1 MQWVVVLIKQL
12 TNGKGLCLH
21 WKPKTT
27 SKPLLIN
34 SGHPWSGGGGVVWAH
49 RENMIVLRKGSITGN
64 QAVQEAGF
72 QEEPQVRHAA
82 DTTDTVPS
90 LVDET
95 ELTIIEIAPEST
107 STSVPV
113 PDITV
118 PPNRPDSPVPGP
130 SNCRTVQRERSPISP
145 VASTPRRHRV
155 RQRRLRQTP
164 FDRATSEFVAIEK
177 NRLLDESINAVDAAT
192 NVIDA
197 SMNAIDASS
206 NVVKTSTD
214 AIDASTDAVDVSMNA
229 IDASMDTVDAAMK
242 AVDATM
248 NTIDAAMNTIDASK
262 NAIDATIDTIE
273 ASLNIVDSSIDAVD
287 ASMNIVD
294 ASMNTVGATT
304 DTVNVSIDAVGA
316 STVATDGCMPP
327 NVKNLLILSDLIPVS
342 TSGGP
347 NDPPNGM
354 VPQREFYK
362 DDVTQ
367 GTGTR
372 GRRSEHHDH
381 GRGTGTRG
389 WRQTHRTAASVAP
402 VHIISVGERERIQ
415 TYIHTYR
422 HAFNQRRDPSINAVD
437 ATIDAFDASK
447 NALGAP
453 KFKCLLT
460 LRNS

>member
-1 MQWVVVLIKQL
+1 M
-12 TNGKGLCLH
+12 N
-21 WKPKTT
+21 
-27 SKPLLIN
+27 
-34 SGHPWSGGGGVVWAH
+34 
-49 RENMIVLRKGSITGN
+49 
-64 QAVQEAGF
+64 AV
-72 QEEPQVRHAA
+72 
-82 DTTDTVPS
+82 
-90 LVDET
+90 
-95 ELTIIEIAPEST
+95 
-107 STSVPV
+107 
-113 PDITV
+113 
-118 PPNRPDSPVPGP
+118 
-130 SNCRTVQRERSPISP
+130 
-145 VASTPRRHRV
+145 
-155 RQRRLRQTP
+155 
-164 FDRATSEFVAIEK
+164 
-177 NRLLDESINAVDAAT
+177 DESINAVDAAT

-304 DTVNVSIDAVGA
+304 DTVNVSIDAVGPKFKCLLKLTN
-316 STVATDGCMPP
+316 SQNCD
-327 NVKNLLILSDLIPVS
+327 LILVS

-367 GTGTR
+367 
-372 GRRSEHHDH
+372 
-381 GRGTGTRG
+381 GTGTRG

-447 NALGAP
+447 NALGASKNAVDATKDTVDASADTIDTSKNAIDASINVIDASTNVIDASTDVIDVSTNVIDASTNIIDVSTNVIDASMNAVGVSTDFLLCRGCVYKHTSSHTHDTQTRNNNLGVTQRVVACGNRTRYTLRGSQLP
-453 KFKCLLT
+453 GHHTNRAVKNYYVIGLLT
-460 LRNS
+460 LSVRTPPRLSRCKRSGAFSTSTFRDSSLIPHQPRFRASKLKIKNIMI